1 MKKRGLLTLFDSH
14 AASTSAHPLRV
25 SGETR
30 EHSLSI
36 PLFHSLSVSS
46 SKHDEAGSG
55 KQCALRQAP
64 PTLGEGDVCV
74 YRRERLQA
82 KERRCDCASG
92 RSLSRFA

>member
-25 SGETR
+25 SGETH

-46 SKHDEAGSG
+46 SKHDEADSG

-74 YRRERLQA
+74 QEREAAGKREA
-82 KERRCDCASG
+82 M
-92 RSLSRFA
+92 